1 MVIRSV
7 RNWQK
12 DGLTINGI
20 ELSQEINP
28 YICGQLISTRGQD
41 LKNLKWVNYMVF
53 KFYLNKMVFKMSCAE
68 QCLGYPLCIGKW

>member
-41 LKNLKWVNYMVF
+41 HSMEEGKTG
-53 KFYLNKMVFKMSCAE
+53 YLHAKEVKSDPY
-68 QCLGYPLCIGKW
+68 LTPYTK